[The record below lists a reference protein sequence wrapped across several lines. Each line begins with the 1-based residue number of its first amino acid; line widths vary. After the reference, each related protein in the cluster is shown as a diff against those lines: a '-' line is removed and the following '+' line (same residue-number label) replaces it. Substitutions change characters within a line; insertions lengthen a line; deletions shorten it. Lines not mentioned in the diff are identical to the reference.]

1 MQPSSHPWTATIE
14 RLHLC
19 RPPTRRGTKAIIRLS
34 RPITRVAS
42 RRCHQVSS
50 VSKQTGVNNS
60 NLKQM
65 TSRGTGNW
73 SFIARSSPDLRA
85 KFALINVRS
94 IRNKALLVRDYM
106 DVVAWTETWLG
117 EDEMT
122 AVSELCG
129 EDFTFV
135 HQPRGGARRGGGVG
149 VLFRKTLQLVS
160 RADIDTHASETCRVI
175 LRNIRG
181 CTMRV
186 IVVYRPPMSYFRS
199 FLDDVGKVLLIA
211 AAHPTETVVCGD
223 FNTRYGDPTCTDATN
238 LADLLGTSG
247 FVQHVKGSTHERGNI
262 FDLVIT
268 SETSD
273 IIATAVKPQL

>member
-1 MQPSSHPWTATIE
+1 MRYQTHRTGTLPAWGSDRWSMSLSRTLLLNLRKCMQPTSHPWTATIE

-19 RPPTRRGTKAIIRLS
+19 RPPTRRGTKAGIRRS
-34 RPITRVAS
+34 RPITRMAR

-60 NLKQM
+60 NLIQL
-65 TSRGTGNW
+65 TSRGTGNL

-94 IRNKALLVRDYM
+94 IRNKALLVRDYIDKHKL
-106 DVVAWTETWLG
+106 DVVALTETWLG
-117 EDEMT
+117 EDETT

-129 EDFTFV
+129 DDFTFV

-160 RADIDTHASETCRVI
+160 RANIDTHASETCHVI
-175 LRNIRG
+175 LRNIRIG

-186 IVVYRPPMSYFRS
+186 IVVYRPPTSDFRS

-211 AAHPTETVVCGD
+211 YWDCLVWGLVS
-223 FNTRYGDPTCTDATN
+223 
-238 LADLLGTSG
+238 DL
-247 FVQHVKGSTHERGNI
+247 HWRN
-262 FDLVIT
+262 
-268 SETSD
+268 
-273 IIATAVKPQL
+273 